1 MKVTEKRPEES
12 LKEFA
17 YRVLK
22 ENIVNMELE
31 PGRLLSENEIGQ
43 QLGVS
48 RAPIREAFS
57 QLASQKLV
65 EIQPQRGTFVTLIDY
80 EYVEEVRFLR
90 SVVEKEIAGMACG
103 CLTEEYEDQLEEN
116 LVLQDFCLRK
126 KNFQRFLKLDKSFHK
141 LLFDCCGKQV
151 IYDLIEQVI
160 PAFDRQRKLSFEELN
175 PRQIYMDHCEILQAI
190 QAKDKEKAVSLAA
203 EHLTH
208 VTKDQ
213 KILKEKYPQYFK

>member
-116 LVLQDFCLRK
+116 LVLQDF
-126 KNFQRFLKLDKSFHK
+126 
-141 LLFDCCGKQV
+141 
-151 IYDLIEQVI
+151 
-160 PAFDRQRKLSFEELN
+160 
-175 PRQIYMDHCEILQAI
+175 
-190 QAKDKEKAVSLAA
+190 
-203 EHLTH
+203 
-208 VTKDQ
+208 
-213 KILKEKYPQYFK
+213 